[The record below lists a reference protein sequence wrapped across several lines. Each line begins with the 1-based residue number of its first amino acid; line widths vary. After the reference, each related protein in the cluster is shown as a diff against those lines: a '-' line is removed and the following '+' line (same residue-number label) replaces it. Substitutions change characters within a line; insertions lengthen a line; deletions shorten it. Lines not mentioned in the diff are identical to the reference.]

1 MYLKTIIC
9 RHYEKILFIFSLI
22 SFVGICFI
30 TNSSQKASNNSL
42 DNFYKV
48 KTKSSG
54 NSLFLYPQKV
64 TELMPGQIFSFQ
76 EKDSTVW
83 QNTEILTLK
92 YAKRSFVEI
101 FKIDGTAITG
111 NLINEVKIDKEWQ
124 NKPDSIAIRS
134 NKTTTFIP
142 HKIIQQI
149 KGFQEL
155 EVSESFSDVDWDN
168 VEISFYQLN
177 NQDLVSSPLDKTRWL
192 APKSDSNS
200 THYDLFT
207 PPIIYIDKGRLTTRK
222 PDKEVISVE
231 REPFGLEFVR
241 AYKSPY
247 SFRLVSWVGTTPYF
261 EDLESPMTPSSNNF
275 TRNRIEVGKYYKRNI
290 NWKPG
295 QPSLILCDQDDK
307 SKKIM
312 LENFVVQ
319 QHKNSKSGGLRLVG
333 RALVKDFSLGGDSFE
348 INSLMSEVFAGDFT
362 YEFKLS
368 LPDIPEE
375 KLEFSNKEIG
385 KEFSFSGR
393 KFNILSINLDNKT
406 IEITKNDPR
415 DPENITKVFNY

>member
-1 MYLKTIIC
+1 MIS

-22 SFVGICFI
+22 SFVCIIFLSD
-30 TNSSQKASNNSL
+30 SSQNISNNSS
-42 DNFYKV
+42 DTFYKI
-48 KTKSSG
+48 KSKSSD
-54 NSLFLYPQKV
+54 NSFFLYPQKT
-64 TELMPGQIFSFQ
+64 TELMPGQFFAFQ
-76 EKDSTVW
+76 EKDSTFW
-83 QNTEILTLK
+83 QNTEILTLRF
-92 YAKRSFVEI
+92 AKRSSVEI
-101 FKIDGTAITG
+101 FKIDGTVTIG
-111 NLINEVKIDKEWQ
+111 NLVNDVKIEKEWQ
-124 NKPDSIAIRS
+124 NKPDNVAIRS
-134 NKTTTFIP
+134 NKITTFIP
-142 HKIIQQI
+142 YNKIQFI

-155 EVSESFSDVDWDN
+155 EISESFSVVDWDN

-177 NQDLVSSPLDKTRWL
+177 NSELLSSPLDKTRWL

-200 THYDLFT
+200 TYYDLFT

-222 PDKEVISVE
+222 PNKEVISVE

-295 QPSLILCDQDDK
+295 QPSLILCDQEDE

-348 INSLMSEVFAGDFT
+348 INSLMSEVFAGNFT

-368 LPDIPEE
+368 LPDISEE

-393 KFNILSINLDNKT
+393 KFNILSINLENKT
-406 IEITKNDPR
+406 IEISKSDPR